1 MSALDEQ
8 IITAV
13 NLGVQTAIK
22 PLIKQIERLTQLE
35 GARLLNKTQS
45 AAYLGI
51 SLPTFNNLV
60 KQPGFPVQ
68 LMGFWARNSLDKWLA
83 KR

>member
-51 SLPTFNNLV
+51 SLPTFNNLA
-60 KQPGFPVQ
+60 KRPGFPVQ
-68 LMGFWARNSLDKWLA
+68 STGFWARDSLDKWLA
-83 KR
+83 NC